1 MHKNLLLF
9 LAAATLTVACSPPQ
23 PGTTTSPA
31 PVVRYSADAKF
42 DTVRDDLQE
51 AIIAKGLVIDSTSYI
66 AKMLDRTGKDV
77 GSTKALYIDGQGQ
90 SFSFCS
96 AVLSRKMMEADPHNM
111 VFCPY
116 TLVVYSSVA
125 EPGKVYVAYRR
136 PLLPAGSEAARA
148 ALKDVETL
156 LDGIARDALG
166 LGAPA
171 G

>member
-1 MHKNLLLF
+1 MHKTLSI
-9 LAAATLTVACSPPQ
+9 LAATILVTACAPPQ
-23 PGTTTSPA
+23 PGTAPA

-42 DTVRDDLQE
+42 DTVRDDLQD
-51 AIIAKGLVIDSTSYI
+51 AIVAKGLVIDSTSYV

-77 GSTKALYIDGQGQ
+77 GSTKAVYADGQGQ
-90 SFSFCS
+90 AFSFCS
-96 AVLSRKMMEADPHNM
+96 AVLSRKMMEVDPHNM

-116 TLVVYSSVA
+116 TLVVYSPAA
-125 EPGKVYVAYRR
+125 EPGKVYIAYRR

-148 ALKDVETL
+148 ALRDVETL

>member
-1 MHKNLLLF
+1 MHKTLSI
-9 LAAATLTVACSPPQ
+9 LAATALATACAPPQ
-23 PGTTTSPA
+23 PDTTAT

-42 DTVRDDLQE
+42 DTVRDELQE
-51 AIIAKGLVIDSTSYI
+51 AIVAKGLVIDNTSYI

-77 GSTKALYIDGQGQ
+77 GSTKAVYADGQGQ
-90 SFSFCS
+90 AFSFCS
-96 AVLSRKMMEADPHNM
+96 AVLSRKTMETDPHNM

-116 TLVVYSSVA
+116 TLVVYSPAS

-136 PLLPAGSEAARA
+136 PVLPDGSDAARA
-148 ALKDVETL
+148 ALKDVEAL

-166 LGAPA
+166 MNAPA

>member
-1 MHKNLLLF
+1 MHKNLMLF
-9 LAAATLTVACSPPQ
+9 LAAAVLIAACTPPQ
-23 PGTTTSPA
+23 PGTSPA

-42 DTVRDDLQE
+42 DTVRDNLQD
-51 AIIAKGLVIDSTSYI
+51 AIVARGLVIDNTSYV
-66 AKMLDRTGKDV
+66 ARMLDRTGKDV
-77 GSTKALYIDGQGQ
+77 GSTKAIYADGQGQ
-90 SFSFCS
+90 AFSFCS
-96 AVLSRKMMEADPHNM
+96 AVISRKTMEADPHNM

-116 TLVVYSSVA
+116 TLVLYRTAA

-136 PLLPAGSEAARA
+136 PIPTDGSEAARA

-156 LDGIARDALG
+156 LDGIAREALN

>member
-1 MHKNLLLF
+1 MHKKLMLF
-9 LAAATLTVACSPPQ
+9 LAAASLTAACTPPL
-23 PGTTTSPA
+23 PGTSPT

-42 DTVRDDLQE
+42 DTVRDDLQD
-51 AIIAKGLVIDSTSYI
+51 AIVARGLVIDNTSYV

-77 GSTKALYIDGQGQ
+77 GSTKAIYADDRGQA
-90 SFSFCS
+90 FSFCS
-96 AVLSRKMMEADPHNM
+96 AVLSRKTMEADPHNM

-116 TLVVYSSVA
+116 TLVVYSPAA

-136 PLLPAGSEAARA
+136 PILPDGSEAARA

-156 LDGIARDALG
+156 LDGIAREALN

>member
-1 MHKNLLLF
+1 MHKTLLI
-9 LAAATLTVACSPPQ
+9 LAATALATACAPPQ
-23 PGTTTSPA
+23 PGATPA
-31 PVVRYSADAKF
+31 PVVRYGVDAKF
-42 DTVRDDLQE
+42 DSVRDDLQE
-51 AIIAKGLVIDSTSYI
+51 AIVAKGLVIDNTSFI

-77 GSTKALYIDGQGQ
+77 GSTKAVYAEGQGQ
-90 SFSFCS
+90 AFSFCS
-96 AVLSRKMMEADPHNM
+96 AVLSRKTMEADPHNM

-116 TLVVYSSVA
+116 TLVVYSPAA

-136 PLLPAGSEAARA
+136 PVLPDGSEATRA